1 MGQAVSLVLG
11 NSAQG
16 SDAARPDSVTH
27 GVCATY
33 SQHPPWLG
41 KGCLLVCDYLDPSL
55 HPQANVRVLSLL
67 YFSKAHKPI
76 LISWVSAVY
85 LIIMVGD

>member
-27 GVCATY
+27 GGCAMQ

-41 KGCLLVCDYLDPSL
+41 KGCLLVCDYLDPNLPSTS
-55 HPQANVRVLSLL
+55 QCKDSV
-67 YFSKAHKPI
+67 
-76 LISWVSAVY
+76 
-85 LIIMVGD
+85 LIIF

>member
-1 MGQAVSLVLG
+1 MGQTVSLVLG

-16 SDAARPDSVTH
+16 SDTARPDSVTH
-27 GVCATY
+27 GGCATH

-55 HPQANVRVLSLL
+55 PSTIRILFLL